1 MSPAC
6 QTSSAWAA
14 WRQIASSIYPC
25 VSESKNIRL
34 IPAIDYM
41 YLCKSKYRCALRYF
55 VEFAYNG
62 MAFHGWQIQPNSIT
76 VQQTLNE
83 ALTTVLRQEVY
94 AVGAGRTDTGVHARQ
109 MFAHFDTSEA
119 IDDPERL
126 TRSLNGILYPNVAV
140 NQVFRVREDA
150 HARFSAIERE
160 YQYDIHYKHNPF
172 LYQRS
177 LLWLWQPL
185 DVDALNRVS
194 QLLLGE
200 KDFSCFEKTGG
211 NNKHS
216 YCHVRL
222 AEWTETEVGI
232 RFTIRANRFLRN
244 MVRAIVGTLLDYG
257 AGKITEDEFASILVS
272 GDRRQAG
279 ASVPPYAL
287 YLTKVCYPETIFIAH
302 E

>member
-1 MSPAC
+1 
-6 QTSSAWAA
+6 
-14 WRQIASSIYPC
+14 
-25 VSESKNIRL
+25 
-34 IPAIDYM
+34 
-41 YLCKSKYRCALRYF
+41 
-55 VEFAYNG
+55 

-83 ALTTVLRQEVY
+83 ALSTVLRHDVY

-109 MFAHFDTSEA
+109 MFAHFDTSEP
-119 IDDPERL
+119 IDDLERL
-126 TRSLNGILYPNVAV
+126 TRSLNGILYPNIAV
-140 NQVFRVREDA
+140 NQVLRVRDDA
-150 HARFSAIERE
+150 HARFSATERE

-177 LLWLWQPL
+177 LLWLWQPFEVA
-185 DVDALNRVS
+185 DLNRIS
-194 QLLLGE
+194 QRLLGE

-216 YCHVRL
+216 FCQVRL
-222 AEWTETEVGI
+222 AKWTETDVGI

-257 AGKITEDEFASILVS
+257 SGKLSEVEFASILES

-287 YLTKVCYPETIFIAH
+287 YLTQVCYPDTIFIAN